1 MEAAQRVLLIDLENM
16 IGPVNPRPELV
27 RGRITALVR
36 AAGPVHH
43 ALACYARTEPELDV
57 IGNVLTEMNVPSRV
71 VAPGPDA
78 AEKALLAHARYAH
91 DRGCRTFSVASADRS
106 FTALAEFG
114 DFDVIAWTNQQVSTR
129 LQAAARQVLRVPR
142 SGPATGPAPVY
153 RPPGPV
159 LPLLS
164 ALTTGIGIGLGHF
177 LVERLVN
184 RVTPPGAPRRS
195 GGRSR

>member
-1 MEAAQRVLLIDLENM
+1 MEAAQRVLLIDFENM

-27 RGRITALVR
+27 RGRIAALVR

-43 ALACYARTEPELDV
+43 ALACYARTEPELDLT
-57 IGNVLTEMNVPSRV
+57 GSVLAEMGVPSRV

-114 DFDVIAWTNQQVSTR
+114 DFDVIAWTNQQVSAR
-129 LQAAARQVLRVPR
+129 LQAAARQVRRVPR
-142 SGPATGPAPVY
+142 SAPAVEPAPVT
-153 RPPGPV
+153 RPTGRGSPAV
-159 LPLLS
+159 R
-164 ALTTGIGIGLGHF
+164 ALTTGVGVALGHL

-184 RVTPPGAPRRS
+184 RVIG
-195 GGRSR
+195 GGRRGGGPDR